1 MSCNRSPQNI
11 RSHLRDPGRLLPL
24 LMSSWGELWLLV
36 HNEDLALEGCNA
48 CLVGGS
54 AIDSLCLHRQ
64 SHHFSTQS
72 SQLACSFCRLFAFP
86 AREVCIQQVPPAGCS
101 GMQPQKG
108 VCFYITGFEAVA
120 PGLHPLSSLCR
131 EHAEWQGGGG
141 CHIPSTD
148 CPPSHLTPCCNPF
161 QTGEEPQSSPSAA
174 NRSSLLLALSTW

>member
-11 RSHLRDPGRLLPL
+11 RSHFRDPDRLLPL
-24 LMSSWGELWLLV
+24 PMSSWRKLWQLV

-101 GMQPQKG
+101 GVQPQKEFAFTSQG
-108 VCFYITGFEAVA
+108 LKLWHQGFICY
-120 PGLHPLSSLCR
+120 L
-131 EHAEWQGGGG
+131 
-141 CHIPSTD
+141 
-148 CPPSHLTPCCNPF
+148 
-161 QTGEEPQSSPSAA
+161 PSAGNMLNGREGVA
-174 NRSSLLLALSTW
+174 ATSHPQTAHLHT

>member
-101 GMQPQKG
+101 GVQPQKEFAFTSQG
-108 VCFYITGFEAVA
+108 LKLWHQGFICY
-120 PGLHPLSSLCR
+120 L
-131 EHAEWQGGGG
+131 
-141 CHIPSTD
+141 
-148 CPPSHLTPCCNPF
+148 
-161 QTGEEPQSSPSAA
+161 PSAGNMLNGREGVA
-174 NRSSLLLALSTW
+174 ATSHPQTAHLHT